1 MRRQR
6 LMSRQEILLRET
18 VRRIVAEA
26 DSPPASKKEVV
37 PSDPAE
43 FLDWLMSTGPAYANA
58 VDEREGFSLFLALL
72 ETATDATGIGL
83 NYVDDSPNWVG
94 ALMKGANIMLDSIGI
109 QNSVLQFTVANDI
122 VLDAERSR
130 SKFDPARADEIIGE
144 YRDARWWA
152 FALLVLSIVAA
163 GASLGEIAGSQSS
176 GRLEAAIKGVKN
188 LDNLVMFAQ
197 YAGVGLDAAKDA
209 IDKVEEEGSRFL
221 KSNPDVVLAI
231 DHGLAAMT
239 KYPAASKIFLTSLF
253 SAASLTGVNISL
265 MGVKKS
271 PADAIV
277 DYIPAFRKEMAA
289 KGYI

>member
-94 ALMKGANIMLDSIGI
+94 AWKRRKL
-109 QNSVLQFTVANDI
+109 
-122 VLDAERSR
+122 R
-130 SKFDPARADEIIGE
+130 P
-144 YRDARWWA
+144 
-152 FALLVLSIVAA
+152 FALWNWNCLNP
-163 GASLGEIAGSQSS
+163 SLRICS
-176 GRLEAAIKGVKN
+176 
-188 LDNLVMFAQ
+188 
-197 YAGVGLDAAKDA
+197 
-209 IDKVEEEGSRFL
+209 
-221 KSNPDVVLAI
+221 
-231 DHGLAAMT
+231 
-239 KYPAASKIFLTSLF
+239 
-253 SAASLTGVNISL
+253 
-265 MGVKKS
+265 
-271 PADAIV
+271 
-277 DYIPAFRKEMAA
+277 
-289 KGYI
+289 